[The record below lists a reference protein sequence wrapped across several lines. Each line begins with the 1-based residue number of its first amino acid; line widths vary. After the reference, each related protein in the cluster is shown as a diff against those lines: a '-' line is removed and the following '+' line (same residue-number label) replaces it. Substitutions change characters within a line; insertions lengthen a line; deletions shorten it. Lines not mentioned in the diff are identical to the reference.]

1 MRRKLPIALLAFA
14 TAFAM
19 AVPTAL
25 AEESEPGEL
34 GQPVP
39 VVEEG
44 EYNSYIV
51 VMEADPLVADIPQD
65 SLDGSAAQAAAA
77 ELVASHDEAMAE
89 AGLDSGDIV
98 NDYVNSLNG
107 FSALITHAEAERLA
121 ASSKVALVIPDEL
134 LQYHTDSSPEFIG
147 LTGSGGAYAAGYTG
161 AGVVVGVIDTG
172 IWPEHPSFADNGMP
186 APPIAPLDESE
197 RPSCDF
203 GSDPAPGDDPA
214 FDCQNKLIGARQML
228 DTYRAVIG
236 VETGDHDS
244 ARDFDG
250 HGTHTAST
258 SAGNADVQAVA
269 FGEEVAEISGI
280 APDAHLIAYK
290 GLGPQGGFTSD
301 LAAAIDQAVLDG
313 VDVINYS
320 IGGGANLTGADEI
333 AFLFAAA
340 AGVFVATSAGNE
352 GPGPETVGSPAVT
365 PWITA
370 VGANTQ
376 ERFFQGRVIVGSQ
389 GSNNWRFRKSFAGAS
404 LTLGTDGSFPL
415 VDAELAGGEFCIPG
429 ELDPAV
435 VTGNIVLCRRG
446 VIGRADKSLAVSEA
460 GGVGMVLYNESDD
473 DNLFTDPHWVP
484 SVHID
489 LTPGLKLKQYIAD
502 TENPV
507 ARIKTGDVTEWKSAP
522 SMTIFSSR
530 GPNPVAADIIKPD
543 VTAPGLQILAGNAP
557 INIGHVQGE
566 LFQAIAGTSM
576 SSPHAA
582 GVFALIKQAHPTWS
596 AAAAKSALMT
606 SADPDV
612 VDNDRK
618 TQANPFEM
626 GSGMIDPG
634 GNNKGSAFNPGL
646 VYNAGFN
653 QYLGF
658 LCDAAPEVFVNPTAT
673 CASLAGAGIPTD
685 AFNLN
690 YPSIGVSAVPGTRTI
705 IRTLTNVSNQTIRV
719 SADVEK
725 PKGFDVSVS
734 PRRLTIPAGQSAS
747 FEVTFTTTKAPIGEW
762 RFGSLEWEGSGYDV
776 RSPIAVRAAQLE
788 APAAVSGTGES
799 GSVDIP
805 INFGYSG
812 PYTAAGHGL
821 VAATLTT
828 DVVPQDPDQAF
839 DPADG
844 FSDQVPI
851 LVTGGSVLRVAM
863 PPEATEAEADI
874 DLYLED
880 PDGNFVAASTSGGTD
895 EEIVVE
901 DPIDGTW
908 ILHVH
913 GWQTIGPDSPYTLY
927 SWVVLDATG
936 PTLSATGPT
945 EAVSGTTATVVAS
958 WTGATLG
965 QWHFGAVSHNDAD
978 GVIQR
983 TLVDVDNR

>member
-14 TAFAM
+14 TAFAT
-19 AVPTAL
+19 AVPAL
-25 AEESEPGEL
+25 AEDSEPGDL
-34 GQPVP
+34 GQVIP

-44 EYNSYIV
+44 DYNSYIV
-51 VMEADPLVADIPQD
+51 VMEDDPLVADIPQD

-77 ELVASHDEAMAE
+77 ELEASHDEAMAE

-147 LTGSGGAYAAGYTG
+147 LTDRGGAYAAGYTG

-172 IWPEHPSFADNGMP
+172 IWPEHPSFTDNGMP
-186 APPIAPLDESE
+186 APPTGALPCE
-197 RPSCDF
+197 F
-203 GSDPAPGDDPA
+203 GSSSPNDAPFP
-214 FDCQNKLIGARQML
+214 CQNKLIGARQML
-228 DTYRAVIG
+228 ETYRFVFG
-236 VETGDHDS
+236 VEPGDFDS

-280 APDAHLIAYK
+280 APDAHVIAYK

-389 GSNNWRFRKSFAGAS
+389 GSNQWRFRKSFAGAS

-415 VDAELAGGEFCIPG
+415 VDAEFAGGEFCIPG

-446 VIGRADKSLAVSEA
+446 VVGRADKSFAVSEA

-473 DNLFTDPHWVP
+473 DNLFTDPHSVP

-502 TENPV
+502 TDNPV

-543 VTAPGLQILAGNAP
+543 VTAPGLQILAGNSP
-557 INIGHVQGE
+557 INIHHVQGE

-576 SSPHAA
+576 SSPHVA
-582 GVFALIKQAHPTWS
+582 GVYALIKQAHPDWS

-618 TQANPFEM
+618 TQANPFGM

-634 GNNKGSAFNPGL
+634 GNRKGFRLQPGL
-646 VYNAGFN
+646 GLRRWV
-653 QYLGF
+653 QR
-658 LCDAAPEVFVNPTAT
+658 
-673 CASLAGAGIPTD
+673 
-685 AFNLN
+685 
-690 YPSIGVSAVPGTRTI
+690 VPG
-705 IRTLTNVSNQTIRV
+705 V
-719 SADVEK
+719 
-725 PKGFDVSVS
+725 
-734 PRRLTIPAGQSAS
+734 
-747 FEVTFTTTKAPIGEW
+747 
-762 RFGSLEWEGSGYDV
+762 
-776 RSPIAVRAAQLE
+776 
-788 APAAVSGTGES
+788 
-799 GSVDIP
+799 
-805 INFGYSG
+805 
-812 PYTAAGHGL
+812 L
-821 VAATLTT
+821 V
-828 DVVPQDPDQAF
+828 
-839 DPADG
+839 
-844 FSDQVPI
+844 
-851 LVTGGSVLRVAM
+851 
-863 PPEATEAEADI
+863 
-874 DLYLED
+874 
-880 PDGNFVAASTSGGTD
+880 
-895 EEIVVE
+895 
-901 DPIDGTW
+901 
-908 ILHVH
+908 
-913 GWQTIGPDSPYTLY
+913 
-927 SWVVLDATG
+927 
-936 PTLSATGPT
+936 
-945 EAVSGTTATVVAS
+945 
-958 WTGATLG
+958 
-965 QWHFGAVSHNDAD
+965 
-978 GVIQR
+978 
-983 TLVDVDNR
+983 